1 MLYYYDF
8 FKEHNKFDF
17 NSLIYD
23 VNDLFN
29 DFTIVFP
36 SQIFKRI
43 KHHYEN
49 TEKEKKEKHEK
60 FMLSLISSSY
70 CGKRSH
76 SLSHHESPKNL
87 QKKMNLSFSEKN
99 EKKFLNI
106 KNHSFDKSTVI
117 NLKSRKI
124 TLNELEVEKVFE
136 TPRKNEKRNCFRIIN
151 TENSEH
157 MSRINE
163 INEPKNNDEALFESV
178 FKSKT
183 IFQKKISSYEKK
195 DDKRM
200 FPTLI
205 KKERTND
212 LILQTPIRAEE
223 FRYIKQLPDLH
234 SFKNLQHFAKDYLQR
249 FIIHKNNS
257 NI

>member
-1 MLYYYDF
+1 MLYYYDV

-17 NSLIYD
+17 HSLLYD

-29 DFTIVFP
+29 DFTIIFP

-70 CGKRSH
+70 SRKRS
-76 SLSHHESPKNL
+76 LSMSTHESPMNMQKN
-87 QKKMNLSFSEKN
+87 MNLSFSDKN
-99 EKKFLNI
+99 EKKFFNI
-106 KNHSFDKSTVI
+106 KNHSIEKSPVI

-124 TLNELEVEKVFE
+124 TLNEVEVEKVFE
-136 TPRKNEKRNCFRIIN
+136 TPRIFEKRNCFRVIN
-151 TENSEH
+151 TESSEQI
-157 MSRINE
+157 SRINE
-163 INEPKNNDEALFESV
+163 INEAISNDEALFEGI

-183 IFQKKISSYEKK
+183 IFKKKNAYSENK

-200 FPTLI
+200 FPKLV
-205 KKERTND
+205 KKERANE

-249 FIIHKNNS
+249 FIIHKKS
-257 NI
+257 KKF